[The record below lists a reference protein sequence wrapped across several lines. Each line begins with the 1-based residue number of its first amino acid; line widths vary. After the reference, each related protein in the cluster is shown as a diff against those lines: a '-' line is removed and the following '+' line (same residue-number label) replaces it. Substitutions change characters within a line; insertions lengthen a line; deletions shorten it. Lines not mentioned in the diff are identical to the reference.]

1 MSREF
6 LFGFFFGV
14 VAALTLMSLLIH
26 ANCQKRNGFAFF
38 DKKTVNAKKK
48 FILVQNI
55 IAGIANCFASKGVHG
70 L

>member
-26 ANCQKRNGFAFF
+26 TNCQKRNDFAFF
-38 DKKTVNAKKK
+38 NNKTTIAKKK
-48 FILVQNI
+48 FTLEQNL
-55 IAGIANCFASKGVHG
+55 IAGFANCFASKGVHR